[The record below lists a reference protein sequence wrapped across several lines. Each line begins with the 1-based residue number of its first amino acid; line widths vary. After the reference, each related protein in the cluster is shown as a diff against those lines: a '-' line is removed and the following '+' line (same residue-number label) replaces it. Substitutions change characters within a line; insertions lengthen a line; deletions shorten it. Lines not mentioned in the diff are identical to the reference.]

1 MPLRNPVT
9 SLGGLPIQIDYT
21 ARDYE
26 AIRAEMLKV
35 ADVLTPEWTDREP
48 GDIGITMIEA
58 MAYVSD
64 ILSYQLDRVQ
74 NESYLATAQTRES
87 VVDLLRL
94 IGYELSPASP
104 ATVGMVIRTN
114 QDNVTLP
121 LGFTVSTEATNQLG
135 ALSYSLAE
143 EVQLGVAG
151 LYCVSYE
158 QSKVTRVF
166 GEPSATDDRLVFIA
180 GREVADGVGVS
191 NGRPDQVFVLPSSP
205 VCLGPNGAES
215 IQLTVG
221 GDLYEARSSFIG
233 TEPSDKVFVYRF
245 LDTQEVLVKFGDGV
259 NGAIPPVNSTILGF
273 YRVDGGEETNRAG
286 VGSITK
292 FDSVQGVV
300 SVYNVNQPS
309 GGSDPEDLVT
319 AKKRGPLSL
328 RALDRCVTLEDF
340 ETMALQ
346 TPGVGVKTARAVK
359 GDSPIEVEVYV
370 AVQGS
375 NPIPDGKW
383 FDSLQN
389 GFGTVGAIG
398 RWLNQKKPVP
408 TRLSILRPTAV
419 NPFMEATVYVY
430 PNLLRQTVEFDVDVA
445 LQVLFNRITDEFGE
459 TIPLSALI
467 QSIEN
472 TRGVDYVNVSAF
484 HRLPQMRLISG
495 DEDAF
500 DSASLIISN
509 LNAQMTREVYTVE
522 WLNENTYQLRRG
534 DGNLV
539 TTVNGNEATYEAN
552 TSYQVSNFND
562 NPSNNEPSQEDQFT
576 FSITTGLTLPSNG
589 NTWEFSVDNYL
600 SNIETRPHEIIV
612 APVQSDGRLNRDQF
626 RITYQGG
633 I

>member
-589 NTWEFSVDNYL
+589 SNWEFSVDNYL

>member
-104 ATVGMVIRTN
+104 ATVGMVVRTD

-340 ETMALQ
+340 ETMALL

-375 NPIPDGKW
+375 NPIPDGRW

-484 HRLPQMRLISG
+484 HRLPQIRLISG

-500 DSASLIISN
+500 DSSSLVVTN
-509 LNAQMTREVYTVE
+509 MNAQMTREVYTVE
-522 WLNENTYQLRRG
+522 WLNQNTYQLRRG

-539 TTVNGNEATYEAN
+539 TTIIGEDATYTTN

-562 NPSNNEPSQEDQFT
+562 NPSNNEPGQEDQFT
-576 FSITTGLTLPSNG
+576 LSITTGLTLPSNG

-612 APVQSDGRLNRDQF
+612 APVQNDGRLNRDQF

>member
-500 DSASLIISN
+500 DIASLIISN